1 MPRFTA
7 RAQSPE
13 TLAVISTK
21 SICKT
26 INQKMRKL
34 SILLIFIFAS
44 SLVFAQNQ
52 RFIYEY
58 SFKMDSLHKENV
70 EKEIMNLDITKEG
83 SNFYSALLIA
93 RDSLFKAEIEKGKVS
108 QSMVFDMRKIKR
120 AKVNFRVSKKYP
132 NLETTYHTSL
142 NASNVALKEQHK
154 LNWTI
159 FPETKTIEGFK
170 VQKATTSFG
179 GRNWIAWFTNDIQ
192 IQDGPY
198 KFCGLPGLIL
208 NIGDEKG
215 DHVFNL
221 VGSKKL
227 NDEPSLMDSK
237 MKEIFLT
244 DEKFNQ
250 LWNEYKKDP
259 AKNIKIIHSSSEM
272 SETLFSDVNGSPLTK
287 QDLIKRKEQ
296 IAEETLKK
304 SNNFIERGLYK

>member
-1 MPRFTA
+1 
-7 RAQSPE
+7 
-13 TLAVISTK
+13 
-21 SICKT
+21 
-26 INQKMRKL
+26 MRKL
-34 SILLIFIFAS
+34 HILLIFIFVS
-44 SLVFAQNQ
+44 SIVFAQNQ
-52 RFIYEY
+52 RFTYEY

-83 SNFYSALLIA
+83 SNFYSALLITK
-93 RDSLFKAEIEKGKVS
+93 DSLFKAEIDKGKAS
-108 QSMVFDMRKIKR
+108 QSMVIDMRKIKR
-120 AKVNFRVSKKYP
+120 AKVNFRVSKGYP
-132 NLETTYHTSL
+132 NLETIYHTSL
-142 NASNVALKEQHK
+142 NASNVALKENHK
-154 LNWTI
+154 INWTI

-170 VQKATTSFG
+170 VQKATTTFG

-198 KFCGLPGLIL
+198 KFCCLPGLIV
-208 NIGDEKG
+208 NIGDEEG

-227 NDEPSLMDSK
+227 NDEPLLMDSK

-244 DEKFNQ
+244 NEKFNQ

-272 SETLFSDVNGSPLTK
+272 SETIFSDVNGSPLTK

-296 IAEETLKK
+296 IAAETLKK
-304 SNNFIERGLYK
+304 SNNFIERELYK

>member
-1 MPRFTA
+1 
-7 RAQSPE
+7 
-13 TLAVISTK
+13 
-21 SICKT
+21 
-26 INQKMRKL
+26 MRRL
-34 SILLIFIFAS
+34 TILLIFIFTS
-44 SLVFAQNQ
+44 SLLFAQNQ
-52 RFIYEY
+52 RFTYEY

-83 SNFYSALLIA
+83 SHFYSALLIT
-93 RDSLFKAEIEKGKVS
+93 RDSLFKAEFEKGKAS
-108 QSMVFDMRKIKR
+108 QSMVIDMRKIKR
-120 AKVNFRVSKKYP
+120 AKVNFRVSKTYP
-132 NLETTYHTSL
+132 NLETIYHTSL
-142 NASNVALKEQHK
+142 NASNVALKENHK
-154 LNWTI
+154 INWTI

-170 VQKATTSFG
+170 VQKATTTFG

-227 NDEPSLMDSK
+227 NYEPLLMDSK

-244 DEKFNQ
+244 NEKFNQ

-259 AKNIKIIHSSSEM
+259 AKNIKIIHGSSEM
-272 SETLFSDVNGSPLTK
+272 SETIFSDENGSPLTK

-296 IAEETLKK
+296 MAEETLKK
-304 SNNFIERGLYK
+304 SNNFIERELYK

>member
-1 MPRFTA
+1 
-7 RAQSPE
+7 
-13 TLAVISTK
+13 
-21 SICKT
+21 
-26 INQKMRKL
+26 MRKL

-83 SNFYSALLIA
+83 SNFYSALLIT
-93 RDSLFKAEIEKGKVS
+93 RDSLFKAEIEKGKAS
-108 QSMVFDMRKIKR
+108 QSVVFDMRKIKR
-120 AKVNFRVSKKYP
+120 AKVNFRISKSYP
-132 NLETTYHTSL
+132 NLENIYHTSL
-142 NASNVALKEQHK
+142 NASNVALKENHK
-154 LNWTI
+154 INWTI
-159 FPETKTIEGFK
+159 FPETKIIEGFK
-170 VQKATTSFG
+170 VQKATTTFG

-221 VGSKKL
+221 IGSKKL
-227 NDEPSLMDSK
+227 NDEPLLMDSK

-244 DEKFNQ
+244 NEKFNQ

-272 SETLFSDVNGSPLTK
+272 SETIFSDANGSPLTK
-287 QDLIKRKEQ
+287 QDLIRRKEQ
-296 IAEETLKK
+296 IAAETLKK
-304 SNNFIERGLYK
+304 SNNFIERELYK

>member
-1 MPRFTA
+1 
-7 RAQSPE
+7 
-13 TLAVISTK
+13 
-21 SICKT
+21 
-26 INQKMRKL
+26 MRKL
-34 SILLIFIFAS
+34 TILLIFIFAS
-44 SLVFAQNQ
+44 SFLFAQNQ
-52 RFIYEY
+52 RFTYEY

-70 EKEIMNLDITKEG
+70 EKEIMNLDITKGG
-83 SNFYSALLIA
+83 SNFYSALLIT
-93 RDSLFKAEIEKGKVS
+93 RDSLFKTEFEKGKAL
-108 QSMVFDMRKIKR
+108 QSMVIDMRKIKK
-120 AKVNFRVSKKYP
+120 AKVNFRVSKAYP
-132 NLETTYHTSL
+132 NLETIYHTSL
-142 NASNVALKEQHK
+142 NASNVALKENHK
-154 LNWTI
+154 INWTI

-170 VQKATTSFG
+170 VQKATTAFG

-227 NDEPSLMDSK
+227 NDEPLLMDSK

-244 DEKFNQ
+244 HEKFNQ

-272 SETLFSDVNGSPLTK
+272 SETIFSDENGSPLTK
-287 QDLIKRKEQ
+287 QDLIIRKEQ
-296 IAEETLKK
+296 MAEETLKK
-304 SNNFIERGLYK
+304 TNNFIERELYK

>member
-1 MPRFTA
+1 
-7 RAQSPE
+7 
-13 TLAVISTK
+13 
-21 SICKT
+21 
-26 INQKMRKL
+26 MRKL

-44 SLVFAQNQ
+44 SVVFAQNQ
-52 RFIYEY
+52 RFTYEY

-83 SNFYSALLIA
+83 SNFYSALLITK
-93 RDSLFKAEIEKGKVS
+93 DSLFKAEIEKGKAS
-108 QSMVFDMRKIKR
+108 QSMVIDMRKIKK
-120 AKVNFRVSKKYP
+120 AKVNFRVSKAYP
-132 NLETTYHTSL
+132 NLETIYHTSL
-142 NASNVALKEQHK
+142 NASNVALKENHK
-154 LNWTI
+154 INWTI

-170 VQKATTSFG
+170 VQKATTTFG

-198 KFCGLPGLIL
+198 KFCGLPGLIV
-208 NIGDEKG
+208 NIGDEEG
-215 DHVFNL
+215 DHVFKL

-227 NDEPSLMDSK
+227 NDEPLLMDSK

-244 DEKFNQ
+244 NEKFNQ

-272 SETLFSDVNGSPLTK
+272 SETIFSDVNGSPLTK

-296 IAEETLKK
+296 IAAETLKK
-304 SNNFIERGLYK
+304 SNNFIERELYK

>member
-1 MPRFTA
+1 
-7 RAQSPE
+7 
-13 TLAVISTK
+13 
-21 SICKT
+21 
-26 INQKMRKL
+26 MRTL

-44 SLVFAQNQ
+44 SIMFAQNQ

-83 SNFYSALLIA
+83 SNFYSALLIT
-93 RDSLFKAEIEKGKVS
+93 RDSLFKAEFEKGKTS
-108 QSMVFDMRKIKR
+108 QAMVIDMRKIKQ
-120 AKVNFRVSKKYP
+120 AKVNFRVSKVYP
-132 NLETTYHTSL
+132 NLETVYHTSL

-154 LNWTI
+154 LSWTI
-159 FPETKTIEGFK
+159 LPETKTIEGFK
-170 VQKATTSFG
+170 VQKATTGFG

-215 DHVFNL
+215 DHIFNL

-227 NDEPSLMDSK
+227 NDEPLLMDSK

-244 DEKFNQ
+244 NEKFNQ

-259 AKNIKIIHSSSEM
+259 AKNIKIIHSSSEI
-272 SETLFSDVNGSPLTK
+272 SETIFSDTNGSPLTK

-304 SNNFIERGLYK
+304 SNNFIERELYK

>member
-1 MPRFTA
+1 
-7 RAQSPE
+7 
-13 TLAVISTK
+13 
-21 SICKT
+21 
-26 INQKMRKL
+26 MRTL

-44 SLVFAQNQ
+44 SIMFAQNQ

-83 SNFYSALLIA
+83 SNFYSALLIT
-93 RDSLFKAEIEKGKVS
+93 RDSLFKAEFEKGKAS
-108 QSMVFDMRKIKR
+108 QAMVIDMRKIKQ
-120 AKVNFRVSKKYP
+120 AKVNFRVSKVYP
-132 NLETTYHTSL
+132 NLETVYHTSL

-159 FPETKTIEGFK
+159 LPETKTIEGFK
-170 VQKATTSFG
+170 VQKATTGFG

-192 IQDGPY
+192 LQDGPY

-215 DHVFNL
+215 DHIFNL

-227 NDEPSLMDSK
+227 NDEPLLMDSK

-244 DEKFNQ
+244 NEKFNQ

-259 AKNIKIIHSSSEM
+259 AKNIKIIHSSSEI
-272 SETLFSDVNGSPLTK
+272 SETIFSDTNGSPLTK

-304 SNNFIERGLYK
+304 SNNFIERELYK